1 MPGNHSLTLHL
12 YTIIMIHVSKSDIYF
27 VERPSESH
35 QIRLM
40 AVIEIMLDRNANKFS
55 SEQICASLINAGLM
69 SRSQAKYALENQKAV
84 KKSIELKKA
93 ETQQKGKSAV
103 RIPSNADFVDV
114 IIALKMKKYNDPE
127 KKIDEDSVYQALA
140 GAWGFEYKKIDP
152 LELELNLVTKIIPRT
167 FARKH
172 LLLPLEMNEGRLV
185 VATPNPFNQDA
196 IADVERV
203 SNLKV
208 IPVISTKS
216 DIIKLIDEFFGF
228 RYSINAA
235 ENQFS
240 ATGVDIG
247 NFEQYVKLKS
257 IDELPSTDHH
267 IINAVNH
274 LFSYAFEQRASDI
287 HIEPK
292 RKTSLVRMRI
302 DGVLHTVYKLP
313 KKVHNAVISRIKSLS
328 RLDMAEK
335 RRPQD
340 GRIKIEKEG
349 VEIEIRV
356 STIPVAFGEKIVMRI
371 MNPDIL
377 FQNLDTLG
385 FSERDFAKYKKIISM
400 PYGIV
405 LVTGPTGSGKT
416 TTLYSTLKMLSTPEV
431 NITTI
436 EEPIEMINEEFNQ
449 IAVQPAID
457 INFDT
462 ILRSILRQD
471 PDIIMVGE
479 IRDVET
485 AHSAVQAALT
495 GHLVLST
502 LHTNDAVSSVTRLL
516 DLGVP
521 PFLVHSSLIGVIAQ
535 RLVRTICPHCAVDF
549 NMEAEKLKT
558 MGIDLKQSGIMNGMV
573 HLKRGKGCA
582 QCRNTGYKG
591 RQAIF
596 EVLPYSESL
605 KKMTSDSV
613 NISALRKRA
622 CMEGLTTLRENA
634 IQKMFKG
641 ETTYQEV
648 LRVTWDQI

>member
-1 MPGNHSLTLHL
+1 
-12 YTIIMIHVSKSDIYF
+12 
-27 VERPSESH
+27 
-35 QIRLM
+35 
-40 AVIEIMLDRNANKFS
+40 MLDQNAHELS
-55 SEQICASLINAGLM
+55 SEQICANLINAGLI
-69 SRSQAKYALENQKAV
+69 SGQQAKYALDNEKTV
-84 KKSIELKKA
+84 KKSIELKKT
-93 ETQQKGKSAV
+93 ENMQKGGDSV
-103 RIPSNADFVDV
+103 RMLPGVDFIDV
-114 IIALKMKKYNDPE
+114 IIALKMKRYDDPDRI
-127 KKIDEDSVYQALA
+127 IDEDSIYQALA

-152 LELELNLVTKIIPRT
+152 LELELNLVTKTIPRT

-172 LLLPLEMNEGRLV
+172 LLLPLEMSEGKLV

-196 IADVERV
+196 IRDVERV
-203 SNLKV
+203 SNFNV
-208 IPVISTKS
+208 IPVISSKS

-235 ENQFS
+235 EDQFS
-240 ATGVDIG
+240 SMSVDIG
-247 NFEQYVKLKS
+247 NLEQYVRLKT

-292 RKTSLVRMRI
+292 RDTSLVRMRI

-313 KKVHNAVISRIKSLS
+313 RKVHNAVISRIKSLS

-340 GRIKIEKEG
+340 GRIKIEKQG
-349 VEIEIRV
+349 VEVEIRV
-356 STIPVAFGEKIVMRI
+356 STIPVAFGEKAVLRI
-371 MNPDIL
+371 MNPDVL
-377 FQNLDTLG
+377 FQDLGALG
-385 FSERDFAKYKKIISM
+385 FSERDFEKYKKIINM
-400 PYGIV
+400 PHGIV

-416 TTLYSTLKMLSTPEV
+416 TTLYSTLRMLSTPQV

-457 INFDT
+457 ITFAT
-462 ILRSILRQD
+462 ILRNILRQD

-479 IRDVET
+479 IRDIET

-495 GHLVLST
+495 GHLVFST

-521 PFLVHSSLIGVIAQ
+521 PFLVQSSLIGVIAQ
-535 RLVRTICPHCAVDF
+535 RLVRIICPHCITDF
-549 NMEAEKLKT
+549 TMDAGELEK
-558 MGIDLKQSGIMNGMV
+558 MGIALNLNDTVNKVL
-573 HLKRGKGCA
+573 HLKRGKGCV

-591 RQAIF
+591 RQGIF

-605 KKMTSDSV
+605 KKMTSDFI
-613 NISALRKRA
+613 NLAAFRKRA
-622 CMEGLTTLRENA
+622 CMEGLATLRENA
-634 IQKMFKG
+634 IDKMLKG

-648 LRVTWDQI
+648 LRVTWDQT

>member
-1 MPGNHSLTLHL
+1 
-12 YTIIMIHVSKSDIYF
+12 
-27 VERPSESH
+27 
-35 QIRLM
+35 
-40 AVIEIMLDRNANKFS
+40 MLDQNANKLS
-55 SEQICASLINAGLM
+55 SEQICANLINAGLI
-69 SRSQAKYALENQKAV
+69 SSQQAKYALENEKAV
-84 KKSIELKKA
+84 KKSIELKKT
-93 ETQQKGKSAV
+93 ENLQKNGGSVKML
-103 RIPSNADFVDV
+103 PSVDFVDV
-114 IIALKMKKYNDPE
+114 IIALKMKRYDDPDRI
-127 KKIDEDSVYQALA
+127 IDEDSIYQALA

-152 LELELNLVTKIIPRT
+152 LELELNLVTKTIPRT

-172 LLLPLEMNEGRLV
+172 LLLPLEMSEGKLI

-196 IADVERV
+196 ISDVERV
-203 SNLKV
+203 SNFDV
-208 IPVISTKS
+208 IPVISSKT
-216 DIIKLIDEFFGF
+216 DIIKFIDEFFGF

-235 ENQFS
+235 EDQFS
-240 ATGVDIG
+240 SMSVDIG
-247 NFEQYVKLKS
+247 NLEQYVRLKT

-292 RKTSLVRMRI
+292 RDTSLVRMRI

-313 KKVHNAVISRIKSLS
+313 RKVHNAVISRIKSLS

-340 GRIKIEKEG
+340 GRIKIEKQG
-349 VEIEIRV
+349 VEVEIRV
-356 STIPVAFGEKIVMRI
+356 STIPVAFGEKTVLRI

-377 FQNLDTLG
+377 FQDPGALG
-385 FSERDFAKYKKIISM
+385 FSERDFEKYKKIINL
-400 PYGIV
+400 PHGIV

-416 TTLYSTLKMLSTPEV
+416 TTLYSTLRMLSTPEV

-457 INFDT
+457 ITFAT
-462 ILRSILRQD
+462 ILRNILRQD

-479 IRDVET
+479 IRDIET

-495 GHLVLST
+495 GHLVFST

-521 PFLVHSSLIGVIAQ
+521 PFLVQSSLIGVIAQ
-535 RLVRTICPHCAVDF
+535 RLVRTICPHCITDF
-549 NMEAEKLKT
+549 TMDADDLEK
-558 MGIDLKQSGIMNGMV
+558 MGIALKRKDTVSGV
-573 HLKRGKGCA
+573 LHLKRGKGCV

-591 RQAIF
+591 RQGIF
-596 EVLPYSESL
+596 EVFPYSESL
-605 KKMTSDSV
+605 KKMTSGSI
-613 NISALRKRA
+613 NLSAFRKRA
-622 CMEGLTTLRENA
+622 CMEGLATLRENA
-634 IQKMFKG
+634 IHKMLKG

>member
-1 MPGNHSLTLHL
+1 
-12 YTIIMIHVSKSDIYF
+12 
-27 VERPSESH
+27 
-35 QIRLM
+35 
-40 AVIEIMLDRNANKFS
+40 MLDQNANKLS
-55 SEQICASLINAGLM
+55 SKQICTSLVNAGLM
-69 SRSQAKYALENQKAV
+69 SASQAKYALENAGVV
-84 KKSIELKKA
+84 KKSIKLKRK
-93 ETQQKGKSAV
+93 ENQQKGKPDIGMFSD
-103 RIPSNADFVDV
+103 ADFVDV
-114 IIALKMKKYNDPE
+114 IIALKMKKYNDPG
-127 KKIDEDSVYQALA
+127 KIIDEDSVYQVLA
-140 GAWGFEYKKIDP
+140 GAWGFEYKKIDS
-152 LELELNLVTKIIPRT
+152 LELDLNLVTKIIPRT

-172 LLLPLEMNEGRLV
+172 LLLPLEMNDGKLV

-196 IADVERV
+196 ISDVERV

-208 IPVISTKS
+208 IPVISSKS
-216 DIIKLIDEFFGF
+216 DIIKLIDDFFGF
-228 RYSINAA
+228 GYSINAA
-235 ENQFS
+235 EDQFS
-240 ATGVDIG
+240 STGVDIG
-247 NFEQYVKLKS
+247 NLEQYVKLKS
-257 IDELPSTDHH
+257 SAELPSTDHH

-292 RKTSLVRMRI
+292 RDISLVRMRI

-313 KKVHNAVISRIKSLS
+313 RKVHNAVISRIKSLS

-340 GRIKIEKEG
+340 GRIKIEKQG
-349 VEIEIRV
+349 VEVEIRV
-356 STIPVAFGEKIVMRI
+356 STVPVAFGEKIVMRI

-377 FQNLDTLG
+377 FQNLAMLG
-385 FSERDFAKYKKIISM
+385 FSDKDFEKYKKIINM
-400 PYGIV
+400 PHGIV

-416 TTLYSTLKMLSTPEV
+416 TTLYSTLKMLSSPEV
-431 NITTI
+431 NIVTI

-457 INFDT
+457 ITFAT
-462 ILRSILRQD
+462 ILKNILRQD

-479 IRDVET
+479 IRDIET

-495 GHLVLST
+495 GHLVFST

-521 PFLVHSSLIGVIAQ
+521 PFLVHSSLTGVVAQ
-535 RLVRTICPHCAVDF
+535 RLVRTICPHCITEFTMDAD
-549 NMEAEKLKT
+549 ELKT
-558 MGIDLKQSGIMNGMV
+558 MGIDLKQNNTMDCIEKNGTV
-573 HLKRGKGCA
+573 KLKRGKGCV

-591 RQAIF
+591 RQGIF
-596 EVLPYSESL
+596 EILPYSEPL
-605 KKMTSDSV
+605 KKMTSESV
-613 NISALRKRA
+613 NISSLRKRA

-634 IQKMFKG
+634 VDKMLKG

>member
-1 MPGNHSLTLHL
+1 
-12 YTIIMIHVSKSDIYF
+12 
-27 VERPSESH
+27 
-35 QIRLM
+35 
-40 AVIEIMLDRNANKFS
+40 MLDQKANKLS
-55 SEQICASLINAGLM
+55 SEQICANLINAGLI
-69 SRSQAKYALENQKAV
+69 SGQQAKYALENEKSV
-84 KKSIELKKA
+84 KKSIELKK
-93 ETQQKGKSAV
+93 TDNLQKGRDSVKMLPNV
-103 RIPSNADFVDV
+103 DFVDV
-114 IIALKMKKYNDPE
+114 IIALKMKRCDDPDRI
-127 KKIDEDSVYQALA
+127 IDEDSIYQALA
-140 GAWGFEYKKIDP
+140 GAWGFDYRKIDP

-172 LLLPLEMNEGRLV
+172 LLLPLEVSEGKLV

-196 IADVERV
+196 ISDVERV
-203 SNLKV
+203 SNFKV
-208 IPVISTKS
+208 IPVISSKS

-235 ENQFS
+235 EDQFS
-240 ATGVDIG
+240 SMNVDIG
-247 NFEQYVKLKS
+247 NLEQYVKLKT

-292 RKTSLVRMRI
+292 RNTSLVRMRI

-313 KKVHNAVISRIKSLS
+313 RKVHNAIISRIKSLS

-340 GRIKIEKEG
+340 GRIKIEKQG
-349 VEIEIRV
+349 VEVEIRV
-356 STIPVAFGEKIVMRI
+356 STIPVAFGEKTVMRI

-377 FQNLDTLG
+377 FQDLGALG
-385 FSERDFAKYKKIISM
+385 FTEPDFEKYKKIINM
-400 PYGIV
+400 PHGIV

-416 TTLYSTLKMLSTPEV
+416 TTLYSTLRMLSTPEV

-457 INFDT
+457 ITFAT
-462 ILRSILRQD
+462 ILRNILRQD

-479 IRDVET
+479 IRDIET

-495 GHLVLST
+495 GHLVFST

-521 PFLVHSSLIGVIAQ
+521 PFLVQSSLIGVIAQ
-535 RLVRTICPHCAVDF
+535 RLVRTICPHCITDF
-549 NMEAEKLKT
+549 TMDAGELEK
-558 MGIDLKQSGIMNGMV
+558 MGIALNLNDTENKVL
-573 HLKRGKGCA
+573 HLKRGKGCV

-591 RQAIF
+591 RQGIF

-605 KKMTSDSV
+605 KKMTSDAI
-613 NISALRKRA
+613 NLAAFRKRA
-622 CMEGLTTLRENA
+622 CMEGLVTLRENA
-634 IQKMFKG
+634 IDKMLKG

-648 LRVTWDQI
+648 LRVTWDQN